1 MKQVLD
7 FLNNYW
13 KALLALVLIIAAA
26 WLYFNVYETE
36 RLAYENDLSRINT
49 SITGLQASIQRNMR
63 YESVQHQLEEAT
75 AKLDQSR
82 LELYQHF
89 PVEMRQEDQ
98 IMYVLYLERIF
109 GTEIQFAFS
118 QAQPIVALRDG
129 AQLMGLTLTV
139 NYQTDYQGFK
149 DMVNYLA
156 TDDTYVT
163 SVRYAS
169 IQYDAQQDVATG
181 NITLLLYLMD
191 SELLEYL
198 PPELVED
205 DVGKDNPYKP

>member
-1 MKQVLD
+1 MQLVLN
-7 FLNNYW
+7 FLNKYW
-13 KALLALVLIIAAA
+13 KALLAVVLLIVAAY
-26 WLYFNVYETE
+26 LYFNVYESE
-36 RLAYENDLSRINT
+36 RLAYENEVSKINT

-82 LELYQHF
+82 LELYEHF
-89 PVEMRQEDQ
+89 PVEMKQEDQ
-98 IMYVLYLERIF
+98 IMYVLYLEKIF

-118 QAQPIVALRDG
+118 QPQPIVALRDG
-129 AQLMGLTLTV
+129 AQLLGLTLTV
-139 NYQTDYQGFK
+139 NYQTDYDGFK
-149 DMVNYLA
+149 DMVTYLA

-169 IQYDAQQDVATG
+169 IQYDAQQDIATG

-205 DVGKDNPYKP
+205 EVGKDNPYQ